1 MDEKEFSCV
10 VVNKL
15 SFFSFDFLLLN
26 AEKMKAV
33 VRENLSV
40 YFFLSFFAH
49 ALFIRNLFTSTAI
62 HVQLCC
68 TNLSINFY
76 SQPIKN

>member
-1 MDEKEFSCV
+1 MLCANMDEKEFSCV

-40 YFFLSFFAH
+40 YFFFKFFCPCVVYSE
-49 ALFIRNLFTSTAI
+49 F
-62 HVQLCC
+62 VY
-68 TNLSINFY
+68 FY
-76 SQPIKN
+76 RDTCAVMLHKSLHQFL